1 MTQHRFFP
9 VSVLLVLLAFAVSAA
24 GSSDEGQSG
33 FIVVGLTP
41 VAQFDA
47 HYAFSTVPTK
57 VIFVDNSLGTTPM
70 TYEWD
75 FGDGTTSSEQNPVHI
90 YLQRGTYTVSLSVKN
105 AYGTSSAM
113 KKNYI
118 TIGVGPR

>member
-33 FIVVGLTP
+33 YIVVGLSP

-47 HYAFSTVPTK
+47 HYAFSTIPTK
-57 VIFVDNSLGTTPM
+57 VSFVDNSLGSTPM
-70 TYEWD
+70 TFAWD
-75 FGDGTTSSEQNPVHI
+75 FGDGSTSTEQNPDHM
-90 YLQRGTYTVSLSVKN
+90 YLQRGTYTVSLTVKN
-105 AYGTSSAM
+105 GYGTSTAI
-113 KKNYI
+113 KRDYI
-118 TIGVGPR
+118 TIGMSPR